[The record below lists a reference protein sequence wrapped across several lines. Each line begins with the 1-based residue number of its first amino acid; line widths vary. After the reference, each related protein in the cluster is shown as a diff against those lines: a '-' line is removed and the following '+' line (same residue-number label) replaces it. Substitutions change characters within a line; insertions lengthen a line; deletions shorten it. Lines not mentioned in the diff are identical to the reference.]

1 MTNKSLN
8 ETQIRKVMEKVVL
21 DITMSLDGF
30 IAGPH
35 DEVKTP
41 LHQWLFNG
49 DVPSKYN
56 SFFKLSKE
64 SAKVFD
70 ELVKTTGS
78 IITGRRTY
86 DLTGGW
92 GGSHPVSNS
101 VFVLSH
107 DIPKDVP
114 EGSTAFTFV
123 SDGIESAVK
132 QAKKAAGKKNV
143 YLMGGAN
150 VVQQC
155 IKAGLVDEMMI
166 HLVPVLLG
174 DGIRLFDNLGGQQ
187 IELKQTEVIEA
198 PDVTHLR
205 FRVVK

>member
-1 MTNKSLN
+1 MAN
-8 ETQIRKVMEKVVL
+8 VVL

-35 DEVKTP
+35 DEVKSP
-41 LHQWLFNG
+41 LHQWVFNG

-56 SFFKLSKE
+56 SYFKLSKE

-78 IITGRRTY
+78 IITGHRTY
-86 DLTGGW
+86 NITNGW
-92 GGSHPVSNS
+92 GGSHPVSDK

-107 DIPKDVP
+107 NVPKDIPS
-114 EGSTAFTFV
+114 GSTTFTFV
-123 SDGIESAVK
+123 TDGIESAVK
-132 QAKKAAGKKNV
+132 QAKKAAGDRNV

-150 VVQQC
+150 IVQQC
-155 IKAGLVDEMMI
+155 IKAELVDEMMI
-166 HLVPVLLG
+166 HLVPVLLTN
-174 DGIRLFDNLGGQQ
+174 GIKLFDNVENKQ
-187 IELKQTEVIEA
+187 IDLEEEKIIKA
-198 PDVTHLR
+198 PGVTHLK

>member
-1 MTNKSLN
+1 MS
-8 ETQIRKVMEKVVL
+8 KVIL
-21 DITMSLDGF
+21 AITMSLDGF
-30 IAGPH
+30 IAGPNDDVSRLH
-35 DEVKTP
+35 DWLFSGKTP
-41 LHQWLFNG
+41 
-49 DVPSKYN
+49 SRYS

-92 GGSHPVSNS
+92 GGSHPVIDS
-101 VFVLSH
+101 VFVLS
-107 DIPKDVP
+107 KDVP
-114 EGSTAFTFV
+114 NEVPAGSTTFTFV
-123 SDGIESAVK
+123 ADGIESAVR

-155 IKAGLVDEMMI
+155 IKAGILDEMMLHI
-166 HLVPVLLG
+166 VPVLLG
-174 DGIRLFDNLGGQQ
+174 GGGVRLFDHLEDTH
-187 IELKQTEVIEA
+187 IELEQAGVVEA
-198 PDVTHLR
+198 PGVTHMR
-205 FRVVK
+205 FRVVR